1 MVCQFYESSKF
12 FFKAAK
18 IRKKKKSNKK
28 INKNLPNQQKVNH
41 NTYKSTRTMNLS
53 ADTYVPKSLT
63 LLKKIRNSPKIGKNI
78 NIGCYLKKKE

>member
-1 MVCQFYESSKF
+1 MVCQFYEISQFFVQSSQN
-12 FFKAAK
+12 
-18 IRKKKKSNKK
+18 KKKKKLKK
-28 INKNLPNQQKVNH
+28 NNKNLPNQQKVNH
-41 NTYKSTRTMNLS
+41 NTYKSTRTLNLS